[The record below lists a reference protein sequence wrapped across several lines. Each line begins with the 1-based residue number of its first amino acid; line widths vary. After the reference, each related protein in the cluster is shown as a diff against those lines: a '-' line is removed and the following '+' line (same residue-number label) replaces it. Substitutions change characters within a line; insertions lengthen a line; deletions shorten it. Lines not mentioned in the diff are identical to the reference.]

1 MDGRWVRVA
10 RHQPPLPD
18 LRTDAALSLF
28 RDGGLT
34 GFAIANRFTAV
45 TERALQG
52 LSSETLADQAYVALR
67 AAIISG
73 ELAPDEKITERGLAE
88 RLSVS
93 PTPVREALRR
103 LEQDRLVVRRGPR
116 LVQVA
121 ALDDAMAAEIRLAEG
136 ALRAVAARLA
146 ATNATA
152 GQLAEMSRLL
162 DDGDAELEAMLAE
175 GREPSDLSRPDVTRL
190 LEVTQQFHDV
200 LNASCGNPVIL
211 RLLSLVDAFRLAS
224 LKGRLV
230 AELRDEGAEAAL
242 VRYRQHRAV
251 FEAVAAGDGVTAERL
266 MRAHAH
272 LDEVDTT

>member
-1 MDGRWVRVA
+1 M
-10 RHQPPLPD
+10 
-18 LRTDAALSLF
+18 S
-28 RDGGLT
+28 
-34 GFAIANRFTAV
+34 
-45 TERALQG
+45 ERALQG

-116 LVQVA
+116 QVQVA
-121 ALDDAMAAEIRLAEG
+121 EFDDAMAEEIRLAEG

-152 GQLAEMSRLL
+152 GQLEEMARLL
-162 DDGDAELEAMLAE
+162 DEGDAELDAMLAE
-175 GREPSDLSRPDVTRL
+175 VREPSSLSPADLGRL
-190 LEVTQQFHDV
+190 LDATHRFHEM

-224 LKGRLV
+224 RRGRLV

-242 VRYRQHRAV
+242 DRYRQHRAV
-251 FEAVAAGDGVTAERL
+251 FEAVATGDGIAAERL
-266 MRAHAH
+266 MRAHDH
-272 LDEVDTT
+272 LDDDVVIA